1 MLQHVL
7 GAEALISFVLDHLL
21 QKMLA
26 AVGTMTDEI
35 LYIVFPQFL
44 VIKQALSKLLH
55 CILQPKGK
63 NDFSKLGVLL
73 Q

>member
-26 AVGTMTDEI
+26 SWKEI
-35 LYIVFPQFL
+35 YDKSRQHIKKQRYQFIDKDPCSQSYVLFQCVCVL
-44 VIKQALSKLLH
+44 VAQSCLTL
-55 CILQPKGK
+55 
-63 NDFSKLGVLL
+63 
-73 Q
+73 